1 MKPGTVVWFAL
12 IKPWEINIR
21 DPAVLFTTF
30 YTGLV
35 YAIIY
40 SYFEAFPLVF
50 PVYYGFSTGTTALVF
65 VTFFPSLMASLA
77 VWCIYFHRCHEQRMK
92 TGDLGLPEE
101 RLVLGLYASFL
112 LPVGLFLFGES
123 ARRINALGMH
133 RTERDIT
140 AWTSRPSIHWIV
152 PCLGVGIATSGVFLV
167 IQCIFLYL
175 PFTYPKYAA
184 SLFAANNFA
193 RSALA
198 CGAVLFSR
206 PMFDKLGVAGGVSLL
221 AGLTLLCVAGFYVL
235 WHFGARLRAR
245 SRFADA

>member
-1 MKPGTVVWFAL
+1 MKAGAVAWFAL
-12 IKPWEINIR
+12 IKPWEINVL

-40 SYFEAFPLVF
+40 SYFESFPLVF
-50 PVYYGFSTGTTALVF
+50 PVDYGFSTGTTALVF
-65 VTFFPSLMASLA
+65 LTFSPALVISLA
-77 VWCIYFHRCHEQRMK
+77 IWYAYFYWYHEGRMK
-92 TGDLGLPEE
+92 TGKLGPPEE
-101 RLVLGLYASFL
+101 RLVPGLYASFL
-112 LPVGLFLFGES
+112 LPIGLFLFGGCPRQMD
-123 ARRINALGMH
+123 AFHMH
-133 RTERDIT
+133 DTDGAIT
-140 AWTSRPSIHWIV
+140 AWTSRPSIHWIA
-152 PCLGVGIATSGVFLV
+152 PCFGIGIATGGVFLV

-206 PMFDKLGVAGGVSLL
+206 PMFDKLGIAGGVSLL
-221 AGLTLLCVAGFYVL
+221 AGLTLVCVVGFFMLYF
-235 WHFGARLRAR
+235 FGASLRAR
-245 SRFADA
+245 SRFAVS